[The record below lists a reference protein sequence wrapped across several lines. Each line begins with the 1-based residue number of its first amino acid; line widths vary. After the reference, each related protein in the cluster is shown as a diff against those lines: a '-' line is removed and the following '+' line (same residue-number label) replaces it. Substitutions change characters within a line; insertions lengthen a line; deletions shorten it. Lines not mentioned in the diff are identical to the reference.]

1 MVIGSLAITSN
12 VIGNWQLLIAPS
24 LVLYGVLAEEE
35 FHLHTS
41 TVVVRF
47 CVSLFSEL
55 LQSSEPFYGD
65 RQVLKNQDPTA
76 IFFNSFNFKSIVL
89 WSF

>member
-1 MVIGSLAITSN
+1 MARNYNGR
-12 VIGNWQLLIAPS
+12 P
-24 LVLYGVLAEEE
+24 EEE
-35 FHLHTS
+35 FYLHTS

-55 LQSSEPFYGD
+55 LQSSEPFCGD
-65 RQVLKNQDPTA
+65 RQVLENQDPTV